1 MSACFKR
8 ARQRPAA
15 KSAPTLVAGVI
26 AALALAP
33 VALAQAPGYTP
44 PKTSWGAPDFT
55 GIWTNES
62 RTVMMRPA
70 SATKLVVN
78 EEEETELLKD
88 NVYTKVE
95 ADEAGASDVS
105 NEASKKLLADANSN
119 RGYNRFWMEPGQSLA
134 RVKGEIR
141 TSWVVDPQSGR
152 IPYKPSAARSYNS
165 YDGTETRPLT
175 ERCMRGFTNEAGPV
189 IGNGMYNNNY
199 QFVQT
204 PGYVMI
210 FAEMIFDARIVPIF
224 PTKAAAQ
231 AGHGPAV
238 VTKKDGDAVGWYE
251 GNTLFVETVNTPG
264 RTNIYVS
271 NNGKVI
277 ERFTRWNKDQVLYEF
292 TVDDPSLFTQTWS
305 GEMAFNATDK
315 PPMEYACHEG
325 NYGLLGIMA
334 GARKLDADGREH
346 PKFQPVFG
354 ELSE

>member
-1 MSACFKR
+1 MKCVSISLAV
-8 ARQRPAA
+8 AIGLAGGSLPAFA
-15 KSAPTLVAGVI
+15 QEAGYSV
-26 AALALAP
+26 
-33 VALAQAPGYTP
+33 
-44 PKTSWGAPDFT
+44 PKTSFGVPDFT

-62 RTVMMRPA
+62 RTIMNRPDG
-70 SATKLVVN
+70 ATKLVVT
-78 EEEETELLKD
+78 EEEEAELLKD

-105 NEASKKLLADANSN
+105 EEASKKLLADSNSN
-119 RGYNRFWMEPGQSLA
+119 RGYNRFWMEPGSHFA
-134 RVKGEIR
+134 RVKGQIR
-141 TSWVVDPQSGR
+141 TSWVVDPPNGR

-175 ERCMRGFTNEAGPV
+175 ERCIRGFTNEAGPV

-204 PGYVMI
+204 PQNVMI
-210 FAEMIFDARIVPIF
+210 FAEMIFDARIIPVF
-224 PTKAAAQ
+224 PNKAAAQ
-231 AGHGPAV
+231 AGHQPA
-238 VTKKDGDAVGWYE
+238 TLMKKNGDPVGWYE
-251 GNTLFVETVNTPG
+251 GNTFFIETINTPG

-271 NNGKVI
+271 DKGKVL

-292 TVDDPSLFTQTWS
+292 TVDDPSLYSATWS
-305 GEMAFNATDK
+305 GEMAFNAASK

>member
-1 MSACFKR
+1 MSACFKQTR
-8 ARQRPAA
+8 PRSAARR
-15 KSAPTLVAGVI
+15 VI
-26 AALALAP
+26 AAVVAIVAGLGSGQL
-33 VALAQAPGYTP
+33 ALAQAPGYTP

-62 RTVMMRPA
+62 RTVMNRPER
-70 SATKLVVN
+70 ATKLAVN
-78 EEEETELLKD
+78 EEEERELLKD

-105 NEASKKLLADANSN
+105 AEASKKLLADANSN
-119 RGYNRFWMEPGQSLA
+119 RGYNRFWMEPGQSFA

-141 TSWVVDPQSGR
+141 TSWVVDPPSGR
-152 IPYKPSAARSYNS
+152 IPFKPSAARSYNS

-204 PGYVMI
+204 PDYVMI
-210 FAEMIFDARIVPIF
+210 FAEMIFDARIIPIF

-231 AGHGPAV
+231 AGHGPTA

-271 NNGKVI
+271 NSGKVT

-305 GEMAFNATDK
+305 GEMSFNATDK
-315 PPMEYACHEG
+315 HPMEYACHEG